1 MSIIRI
7 EEDNIERYALLA
19 NPRCSFS
26 SSSLGVIGSLPLFA
40 DGSSTLKDVYASQGL
55 YVAATPPANNQ
66 PISSGSAPS
75 AQNDS
80 DLESMRSFA
89 KMMMTG
95 TDGFGAV
102 GHYLEVVNSLP
113 SSTKFSKSQKV
124 IRFEPSV
131 RLDPNF
137 IRKKITRQMLFPYY
151 RHVYNTAQWSYTN
164 YHTLNFVT
172 GGNLPTQS
180 VIMYP
185 AGTGTYALEN
195 MNAYAPSSSFTFDF
209 YINPRYTQEYVGQ
222 PISPGTIF
230 HMSSC
235 YALSLV
241 TGTSRGVD
249 GKVDGFRLLLQLSQS
264 AEIPP
269 KNCIVGSSTVTAP
282 GSTADPG
289 FLFVSNDNSLKLNNW
304 HHIGVRWGGIN
315 VSHGTGSFMIDGIEQ
330 GTFVVTSQSCM
341 QANAPE
347 FADFSD
353 PDALFLGNFYE
364 GPNKDTSTIASF
376 FNSSSA
382 AQEGF
387 TSFGGVIDY
396 ESDPV
401 HYNFTHPLNAELHDI
416 KIFQTYRNDQQ
427 LLTSS
432 MIGYPLVTGS
442 NPLTG
447 SQDIVFYVPPLF
459 TPSTLP
465 RSVLQT
471 PFQFLDN
478 SVTDDP
484 FNVAMSFGV
493 GGHDLNLENFVKDF
507 VRDAHP
513 RLLNLTASEIT
524 VTTNTAQTANY
535 FLYESGSQRK
545 RNITALPCD
554 NGRFKPDYT
563 ILLQSGTTE
572 KYTNDF
578 GITQL
583 SIIGLNNMVST
594 GSMLSFANMYASDRN
609 MTGSITGNLIVP
621 ILDDATIEPGVG
633 AGQYLTILQRT
644 GDSSSNEVVFF
655 DISNMFYGDR
665 IKPGSVILTDL
676 SVTGSAGRVSIT
688 LKDDGFG
695 NLYRA
700 NALTPNATWASV
712 GNVIYEEGILVVKSP
727 NIPMFGADS
736 WEISFEGERNIHV
749 YEVNV
754 PAPKG
759 LVNSSTNPTYQPML
773 PSDYPS
779 ETANSFVYV
788 TGIQLHDENLNVVGR
803 ANLAQPVIKRDGD
816 RYLFRLRCDY

>member
-7 EEDNIERYALLA
+7 EEDNIERYTLLA
-19 NPRCSFS
+19 NPRYSFAS
-26 SSSLGVIGSLPLFA
+26 SSSGLTGSLPLFA
-40 DGSSTLKDVYASQGL
+40 DGSATLKDVYPSAGL
-55 YVAATPPANNQ
+55 YVEAN
-66 PISSGSAPS
+66 SGSTPS
-75 AQNDS
+75 AQNDA
-80 DLESMRSFA
+80 DVESLRSA
-89 KMMMTG
+89 VKLAMTG
-95 TDGFGAV
+95 TGGDAAV
-102 GHYLEVVNSLP
+102 QQYMNLVNSLQG
-113 SSTKFSKSQKV
+113 STKFSKSQKV
-124 IRFEPSV
+124 IRFEPTV
-131 RLDPNF
+131 NLNPNF
-137 IRKKITRQMLFPYY
+137 LRKKAVRQSLFPYY
-151 RHVYNTAQWSYTN
+151 RYVYNTAQWSYTN

-172 GGNLPTQS
+172 GGNLPEQS

-195 MNAYAPSSSFTFDF
+195 QNAYAPSSSFTFDF

-235 YALSLV
+235 YALSVV
-241 TGTSRGVD
+241 TGTSRGLD

-269 KNCIVGSSTVTAP
+269 RNCVISSNTVSAVN
-282 GSTADPG
+282 SSADPG

-304 HHIGVRWGGIN
+304 HHVGVRWGGQTVN
-315 VSHGTGSFMIDGIEQ
+315 GGTGSFVIDGLEQ
-330 GTFVVTSQSCM
+330 GTFVITSQSCM

-347 FADFSD
+347 LVDLSD

-364 GPNKDTSTIASF
+364 GTNRDTSTIASF
-376 FNSSSA
+376 FNSTA
-382 AQEGF
+382 ATREGF
-387 TSFGGVIDY
+387 TPFGGIIDY
-396 ESDPV
+396 ENDPV
-401 HYNFTHPLNAELHDI
+401 SYSFTHPLNAEIHDV

-432 MIGYPLVTGS
+432 MKGYPLVLGE

-447 SQDIVFYVPPLF
+447 SQDIIFYVPPLF
-459 TPSTLP
+459 TPNTLP

-471 PFQFLDN
+471 PFQYLDN
-478 SVTDDP
+478 TVTDDP

-507 VRDAHP
+507 VRNTHP

-524 VTTNTAQTANY
+524 VTTNTPQTANY

-554 NGRFKPDYT
+554 NGRFKPDYS
-563 ILLQSGTTE
+563 ILLQSGSTD
-572 KYTNDF
+572 KYVNDF
-578 GITQL
+578 GIVDL
-583 SIIGLNNMVST
+583 STIGLQNMVST
-594 GSMLSFANMYASDRN
+594 GSLLSFANMYAVDRSDV
-609 MTGSITGNLIVP
+609 TGSYMSGALIVP
-621 ILDDATIEPGVG
+621 ILENATIEPGVG

-644 GDSSSNEVVFF
+644 GDASSNEVVFF
-655 DISNMFYGDR
+655 DVSNMFYGDR
-665 IKPGSVILTDL
+665 IKPGSVNLTDL
-676 SVTGSAGRVSIT
+676 SVTGSAGRVSIK
-688 LKDDGFG
+688 LKDDGYG

-700 NALTPNATWASV
+700 DSLTPHAKWASV
-712 GNVIYEEGILVVKSP
+712 GNVLYEEGILVVKSP

-736 WEISFEGERNIHV
+736 WEVSFEGERNIHV

-759 LVNSSTNPTYQPML
+759 LVNSSTNPTFQPML

-779 ETANSFVYV
+779 ETASSFVYV

-816 RYLFRLRCDY
+816 RIVFRLRMDY